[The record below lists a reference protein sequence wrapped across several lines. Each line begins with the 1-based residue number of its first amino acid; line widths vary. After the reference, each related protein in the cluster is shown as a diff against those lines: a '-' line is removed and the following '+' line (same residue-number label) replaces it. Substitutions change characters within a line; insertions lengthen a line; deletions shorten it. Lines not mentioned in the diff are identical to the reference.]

1 MTVMKKARWVVGICG
16 VASGYWIMTQMEE
29 LPEQVVISEHE
40 QSEMN
45 VYEER
50 MVPPSPYEKISID
63 RLTRRS

>member
-29 LPEQVVISEHE
+29 LPEQVVISENE
-40 QSEMN
+40 QSELN

-50 MVPPSPYEKISID
+50 IASPYEKISID

>member
-29 LPEQVVISEHE
+29 LPEQVVISENE
-40 QSEMN
+40 QSKLN

-50 MVPPSPYEKISID
+50 IASPYEKISID